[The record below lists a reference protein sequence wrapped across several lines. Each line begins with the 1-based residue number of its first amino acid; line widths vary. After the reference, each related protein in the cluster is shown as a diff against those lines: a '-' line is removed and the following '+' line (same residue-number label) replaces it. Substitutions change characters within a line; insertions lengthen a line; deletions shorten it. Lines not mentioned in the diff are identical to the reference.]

1 MMISRLPPS
10 ELYILT
16 LLPRNTDLTLWCLL
30 SFGKS
35 EKRYSATSST
45 QTRSGDGPPGSNSCV
60 ENHTSS
66 IICGSE
72 DVETDTNQ
80 ADMYE
85 LLQLMSSL
93 NDTRRSI
100 LLALAHIYPRSVSG
114 VQLSRLIGYS
124 GKSRSL
130 YRGVISHLKENEMI
144 QIDQLTPKLYA
155 IRINNEHPLLSVLV
169 DLCKVHGQ
177 QSRRVYLKALEEE

>member
-1 MMISRLPPS
+1 M
-10 ELYILT
+10 
-16 LLPRNTDLTLWCLL
+16 
-30 SFGKS
+30 
-35 EKRYSATSST
+35 
-45 QTRSGDGPPGSNSCV
+45 
-60 ENHTSS
+60 
-66 IICGSE
+66 CGSGVLE
-72 DVETDTNQ
+72 DNTRDAMV
-80 ADMYE
+80 YE
-85 LLQLMSSL
+85 LLQLMASL
-93 NDTRRSI
+93 NDTRRAI

-169 DLCKVHGQ
+169 NLCKMYGKE
-177 QSRRVYLKALEEE
+177 SREVYLKSLEEE